1 MRRRALIAAL
11 AAAPAGVARAADP
24 ALVAVV
30 FPGAPAAHAHM
41 IAAFRRG
48 LTRAGLAEGRDVALA
63 VHYLDGDFG
72 RLPALAE
79 AIVASRPRA
88 VVAAPTATVIGLRR
102 ATATVPSVMA
112 TGGDPVG
119 AGLAASLARPGGNVT
134 GLSNQSV
141 ELVEKQ
147 FGLLR
152 ELLPA
157 ARRVLGLR
165 GEPGSVGIGER
176 MDAAFAG
183 AAQRGGLDAAMEF
196 LDERPGA
203 DRLRAAIDRFRPD
216 ALFVFADPLAFAHRR
231 AIVGIAE
238 AARLPV
244 IAPFREF
251 TELGALA
258 SYGASLVWSWER
270 SAWFVDRIVKGANPA
285 ELPIEQPTTFE
296 LVVNLRSARA
306 FAVTVPSVVLAQAD
320 EVIE

>member
-1 MRRRALIAAL
+1 V
-11 AAAPAGVARAADP
+11 PPGVARAADP

-48 LTRAGLAEGRDVALA
+48 LTRAGLAEGRDVTLA

-79 AIVASRPRA
+79 AVVASRPRA
-88 VVAAPTATVIGLRR
+88 IVAAPTTTVVGLRK
-102 ATATVPSVMA
+102 ATATVPIVMA

-134 GLSNQSV
+134 GLSNQSG

-165 GEPGSVGIGER
+165 GEHDSAGIFER
-176 MDAAFAG
+176 QDAAFAG
-183 AAQRGGLDAAMEF
+183 VAERSGIAAQLVLLDQ
-196 LDERPGA
+196 RP
-203 DRLRAAIDRFRPD
+203 DLERLRAAIDGFRPD
-216 ALFVFADPLAFAHRR
+216 ALFVFADPLAFARR
-231 AIVGIAE
+231 RTIAE
-238 AARLPV
+238 MADAARLPV

-270 SAWFVDRIVKGANPA
+270 TASFVDRIVKGANPA
-285 ELPIEQPTTFE
+285 EMPIEQPTTFE
-296 LVVNLRSARA
+296 LVVNQRAARA
-306 FAVTVPSVVLAQAD
+306 FGVTIPPVILAQAD